1 MSGPDILRKFQGV
14 WIPAELWKDRTLS
27 ITEKVMLVE
36 IGSLEDDER
45 GCYASNAKFAEF
57 FDLSISRVSEIISGL
72 AEKRLVSVEQI
83 RDGVRVVERRIR
95 LIHPFGKPNTPSENA
110 ANPFGKNGEPP
121 SENTQGSN
129 TLLSNTM
136 RVIKTPS
143 ASAPDKPKKAAGK
156 PRTSKF
162 DPLTAKPANV
172 SAEAWAGFCEMRKS
186 KRKELT
192 ERACQLI
199 AKKLAGHA
207 EPDAVLDNSTTNSW
221 TDIYPSSVLPGVGA
235 KNGKPSRHTNFDQ
248 INHEDG
254 LEQQADGTYRIAS
267 VTP

>member
-95 LIHPFGKPNTPSENA
+95 LIYPFGKPNTPSENA
-110 ANPFGKNGEPP
+110 ANPFGKDGEPP

-143 ASAPDKPKKAAGK
+143 ANAPAKSKKASGN
-156 PRTSKF
+156 PRVSKF
-162 DPLTAKPANV
+162 DPLTAKPENV
-172 SAEAWAGFCEMRKS
+172 STEAWAGFCEMRKS
-186 KRKELT
+186 KRKDLT

-221 TDIYPSSVLPGVGA
+221 TDIYPSSVLPGAGA
-235 KNGKPSRHTNFDQ
+235 KSGKPSRHTNLDQ

-254 LEQQADGTYRIAS
+254 LERQADGTYRIAS

>member
-1 MSGPDILRKFQGV
+1 MTNPDILRKFQGV

-95 LIHPFGKPNTPSENA
+95 LIHPFGKPNTPSENTS
-110 ANPFGKNGEPP
+110 NPFGKDGEPP

-129 TLLSNTM
+129 TLLSNTL

-143 ASAPDKPKKAAGK
+143 ATAPGNGKKAAGK

-162 DPLTAKPANV
+162 DPLSAKPANV
-172 SAEAWAGFCEMRKS
+172 SADAWAGFCEMRKA
-186 KRKELT
+186 KRAPLT
-192 ERACQLI
+192 LRACEQI
-199 AKKLAGHA
+199 AKKLANHPD
-207 EPDAVLDNSTTNSW
+207 PDAVLDKSTTSSW
-221 TDIYPSSVLPGVGA
+221 SDIYPDSVLPGAGA
-235 KNGKPSRHTNFDQ
+235 KNGKQSRHTNLDQ

-254 LEQQADGTYRIAS
+254 LERQSDGTYRIAS

>member
-1 MSGPDILRKFQGV
+1 MTSPDILRKFQGV

-110 ANPFGKNGEPP
+110 ANPFGKEGEPP

-129 TLLSNTM
+129 TLLSNTL

-143 ASAPDKPKKAAGK
+143 ASAPSKVKAAGK
-156 PRTSKF
+156 TRASKF
-162 DPLTAKPANV
+162 DPLSAKPAKV
-172 SAEAWAGFCEMRKS
+172 SEEAWAGFCEMRRS

-199 AKKLAGHA
+199 AKKLASHP

-221 TDIYPSSVLPGVGA
+221 TDIYPDSVLPGAGA
-235 KNGKPSRHTNFDQ
+235 KNGKQSRHTNLDQ

-254 LEQQADGTYRIAS
+254 LERQTDGTYRIAS

>member
-1 MSGPDILRKFQGV
+1 MSGPDMLRKFQGV
-14 WIPAELWKDRTLS
+14 WIPAELWRDRALS

-95 LIHPFGKPNTPSENA
+95 LIHPFGKPKTSSENA
-110 ANPFGKNGEPP
+110 ENPFGKDGEPP
-121 SENTQGSN
+121 SENTQESN

-143 ASAPDKPKKAAGK
+143 ANAPVRGKRTAGK
-156 PRTSKF
+156 PRGSKF
-162 DPLTAKPANV
+162 DPLTAKPENV
-172 SAEAWAGFCEMRKS
+172 SDDAWVGFCEMRKS
-186 KRKELT
+186 KRKDLT

-221 TDIYPSSVLPGVGA
+221 TDIYPNSMLPGAGT
-235 KNGKPSRHTNFDQ
+235 KNGKASRHTNLDQ

-254 LEQQADGTYRIAS
+254 LELQADGTYRIAS

>member
-1 MSGPDILRKFQGV
+1 MTSPDILRKFQGV

-95 LIHPFGKPNTPSENA
+95 LIHPFGKPNTPSENTS
-110 ANPFGKNGEPP
+110 NPFGKDGEPP

-129 TLLSNTM
+129 TLLSNTL

-143 ASAPDKPKKAAGK
+143 ATAPGNGKKASGK

-162 DPLTAKPANV
+162 DPLSAKPANV

-186 KRKELT
+186 KRKDLT

-199 AKKLAGHA
+199 AKKLASHP

-221 TDIYPSSVLPGVGA
+221 TDIYPDSVLPGAAA
-235 KNGKPSRHTNFDQ
+235 KNGKAPAYTNLPVHT
-248 INHEDG
+248 EDMYQG
-254 LEQQADGTYRIAS
+254 GGNEPAF
-267 VTP
+267 